1 MPNILVNLP
10 EGFFSSQP
18 AAGLIQRLDSLGSVR
33 RRSHNRPDEI
43 LEDLAWADAVLMWS
57 WPVLD
62 DALLS
67 NATKL
72 KAAAMLDIS
81 RAGAEAA
88 LKHGLPVSIGRSA
101 FSPAVA
107 EMALT
112 LLLSCLRRASAFH
125 HEMRQGIEPWVSR
138 FPDEIDPLERE
149 LTGLTVGIVGFG
161 RIGQRLAELLAPFR
175 CPILAVDP
183 YVPDPYL
190 IHFGAERATISEAAQ
205 KADALVVCAA
215 SNEGTRQLL
224 DREIIFSMKKD
235 AVLVNVARAALA
247 DTPALIER
255 LKRGDL
261 IAALDVFDEEPLP
274 KDHSLRSL
282 PNAYLTPHRGGGINA
297 SVVRILDLL
306 IGDLEGYFQG
316 RPFTAPLGQSM
327 ISSLDS

>member
-18 AAGLIQRLDSLGSVR
+18 AAGLIQRLDTLGSVR

-43 LEDLAWADAVLMWS
+43 MEDLAWADALLMWS

-67 NATKL
+67 HATQL

-88 LKHGLPVSIGRSA
+88 LRQGLPVSVGRSA

-112 LLLSCLRRASAFH
+112 LLLTCLRRTSVFH
-125 HEMRQGIEPWVSR
+125 DEMRQGTEPWVSR

-149 LTGLTVGIVGFG
+149 LTGQTVGIVGFG

-175 CPILAVDP
+175 CQILAVDP
-183 YVPDPYL
+183 YVPNPIL
-190 IHFGAERATISEAAQ
+190 THLGAERVSIKEAAQ
-205 KADALVVCAA
+205 RSDALVICAA
-215 SNEGTRQLL
+215 SNDGTRKLL
-224 DREIIFSMKKD
+224 DQDTISSMKKD

-247 DTPALIER
+247 DTSALIER
-255 LKRGDL
+255 LERGDL
-261 IAALDVFDEEPLP
+261 IAALDVFDQEPLP
-274 KDHSLRSL
+274 KDHRLRRL
-282 PNAYLTPHRGGGINA
+282 PNAFLTPHRGGGINA
-297 SVVRILDLL
+297 SVVRILNLL
-306 IGDLEGYFQG
+306 IGDLDEHFQG
-316 RPFTAPLGQSM
+316 RPFKSPLTQSM
-327 ISSLDS
+327 ISSLDA